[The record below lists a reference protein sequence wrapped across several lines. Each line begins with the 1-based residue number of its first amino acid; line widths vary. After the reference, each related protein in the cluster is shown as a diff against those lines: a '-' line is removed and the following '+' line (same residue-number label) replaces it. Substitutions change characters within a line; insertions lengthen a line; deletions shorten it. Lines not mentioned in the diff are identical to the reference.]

1 MRRATDLLFWLAVTA
16 SAGAACAPKLI
27 DWGPFDVLTQRAPRP
42 RATLQGRVIAPDTY
56 RRARELGERW
66 FRASTFGN
74 ERTITDVVGLFGA
87 TIEVPCAA
95 PAGGT
100 CRCAEPVL
108 PYVVRALD
116 ALDAQPSNLFSGNGG
131 AYTSDL
137 VIAFPAG
144 ATLHGVPLP
153 ERLHTGLDV
162 EAGSP
167 WPIGI
172 VPKPAPP
179 SDAALPYLI
188 EPAALGAGPAPP
200 GKLRLGL
207 TCATCH
213 YSLDID
219 WDGKA
224 DLRSAWSSE
233 PTPGSPYRP
242 EHAWAVG
249 NQDLQLGWVLALSK
263 NPLVVFS
270 VFSGAIGGRTS
281 KDART
286 FGRFVKENAARAPE
300 AVLAEVVRGMAL
312 QPRGFADDT
321 PDALFNAM
329 QIPSLYTRYNYPY
342 NYDGNFVNAQDR
354 NNGVWTIA
362 LDPTNLVS
370 LCRDRAGALAR
381 YWLAPRNVY
390 DEFKARELAELMLLL
405 SPAAAH
411 DPRAGIR
418 LRDDMLGRSDGVPGL
433 LDPDSMLLVPGLPN
447 SIPPSIRHHAANAA
461 TGRDRAA
468 DSFEGDARY
477 RDALLGFAGVRVRT
491 PPAILADP
499 EIRGWIERYD
509 LEPDELLSASV
520 SLMLDS
526 LDPPPNRSPLLA
538 GTTEL
543 VRRGRDVF
551 NRVGCAEC
559 HRGPFF
565 TDNLVHPLK
574 DLDTQPARAE
584 FSRQAQLN
592 LAPTYD
598 PSTGLAT
605 HGGLFDLSGRRRV
618 GYKTVTLRYVWG
630 SAPYLH
636 DGGVGVALR
645 PGVAA
650 PTTLAA
656 LLAAPDAAKLY
667 GTGPILAHREQYPAS
682 YYRADAALSLQA
694 LVLRSERARVI
705 AANRLPV
712 IPVPGRRQQL
722 PAEALAIEGIG
733 HDYYLDDRPGG
744 KDVTALVAFLLA
756 LDDDPGGP

>member
-1 MRRATDLLFWLAVTA
+1 MRRPLDCLLWLAVLVA
-16 SAGAACAPKLI
+16 AGSACAPKMI
-27 DWGPFDVLTQRAPRP
+27 DWGPFDVLTERAPRP
-42 RATLQGRVIAPDTY
+42 RSTLEGRIIAADTY
-56 RRARELGERW
+56 RRARQLGELW
-66 FRASTFGN
+66 FRDTTFGN

-87 TIEVPCAA
+87 SIDVPCAG
-95 PAGGT
+95 PTGQSS
-100 CRCAEPVL
+100 RCTEPVL

-116 ALDAQPSNLFSGNGG
+116 ALDGQPNNLFSGNGG

-137 VIAFPAG
+137 VIAFPPG

-153 ERLHTGLDV
+153 SPLHTGLDV
-162 EAGSP
+162 EAGSA

-172 VPKPAPP
+172 VPKVAPP
-179 SDAALPYLI
+179 SDAALPYLF

-200 GKLRLGL
+200 GKVRLGL

-213 YSLDID
+213 FSLDID

-224 DLRSAWSSE
+224 DLRSARSNE
-233 PTPGSPYRP
+233 PTPASPYRP
-242 EHAWAVG
+242 DHAWAVG

-270 VFSGAIGGRTS
+270 VFSGAIDKRTS
-281 KDART
+281 KEARA
-286 FGRFVKENAARAPE
+286 FGRFVKQNAALAPE
-300 AVLAEVVRGMAL
+300 TVLGEIVRGMAL

-370 LCRDRAGALAR
+370 LCRDRAGALAHYR
-381 YWLAPRNVY
+381 LAPKNVY
-390 DEFKARELAELMLLL
+390 DEFTARELAELMVRG
-405 SPAAAH
+405 SPAVAH
-411 DPRAGIR
+411 DPGAAVR
-418 LRDDMLGRSDGVPGL
+418 LRDDILGRTDGVPGL
-433 LDPDSMLLVPGLPN
+433 LDPDSILLVPGLPN
-447 SIPPSIRHHAANAA
+447 SIPPSVRQHPQNVA
-461 TGRDRAA
+461 TGRNRDAA
-468 DSFEGDARY
+468 SFGGDARY
-477 RDALLGFAGVRVRT
+477 RGAVLGFAGVRART
-491 PPAILADP
+491 PPDILRDP
-499 EIRGWIERYD
+499 EIRSWIEQYALD
-509 LEPDELLSASV
+509 PDELLSASV

-526 LDPPPNRSPLLA
+526 LDPPPNRSPMLKGA
-538 GTTEL
+538 AEL
-543 VRRGRDVF
+543 VRQGRDVF
-551 NRVGCAEC
+551 ARAGCGEC

-565 TDNLVHPLK
+565 TDNLVHRLK
-574 DLDTQPARAE
+574 ELKTQPARAE
-584 FSRQAQLN
+584 FSRQAQQN

-598 PSTGLAT
+598 ASTGLAT
-605 HGGLFDLSGRRRV
+605 HGGLFDLSGQRRV

-650 PTTLAA
+650 PSSLAA
-656 LLAAPDAAKLY
+656 LLGSDQRDKLY
-667 GTGPILAHREQYPAS
+667 GTGPILAYREQYPTT

-705 AANRLPV
+705 AGNRTPV
-712 IPVPGRRQQL
+712 IPIPGRNQKL
-722 PAEALAIEGIG
+722 PAETLSIAGIG
-733 HDYYLDDRPGG
+733 HDYYLDDAPGG

-756 LDDDPGGP
+756 LDDDPGKL